1 MYIHTNVEQFI
12 VSDTWANMLIGY
24 AFAISLR
31 LMCGFIVSEPRSLL
45 FAFIF
50 VLLDFGGGQ
59 GLWFLVYFRL
69 FSYFYC
75 NEIFKDFG
83 DLFNRSSEGSS
94 RLRVRSMLAY
104 PAAGQS

>member
-31 LMCGFIVSEPRSLL
+31 LMCGFIVLEPRSLL

-50 VLLDFGGGQ
+50 VLLDFGWGSETLVF
-59 GLWFLVYFRL
+59 GLLSVIQLFLL
-69 FSYFYC
+69 
-75 NEIFKDFG
+75 
-83 DLFNRSSEGSS
+83 
-94 RLRVRSMLAY
+94 
-104 PAAGQS
+104 Q